1 MQLEEYNQHFSSQL
15 QTVTVL
21 LICKQCMLMASHEPP
36 SALISTTPYQPLNIS
51 FPPRT
56 FGKKNPVQRSFQASW
71 YKKWEWLN
79 YDVSQDCVLCFI
91 CCKAVKDGKVSVTK
105 LAESS
110 FLVDGFTNWKDATT
124 KFAKHESSDFHKRCS
139 EALLFRVDVGELLDR
154 QAATEKRA
162 NREYLLKVLSTLRF
176 LARQGLSLCGSG
188 DESDSNLL
196 QLLLLRTDD
205 FPALA
210 KYLERKQL
218 KYVSHVVQ
226 NEFLSIM
233 ALQVLREITAN
244 LQSSANFTIMVDE
257 TTDMSNKEQV
267 VLVFQWV
274 DNDLVPHEEFVGLYQ
289 TDSITSNAL
298 VAVIRDVLLQLN
310 LKIECCRG
318 QCYNGASAMAGAKKE
333 WQKYCVRRNHVPYSH
348 TVMGMHLISPL
359 EIV

>member
-1 MQLEEYNQHFSSQL
+1 MPL
-15 QTVTVL
+15 QNLQSMRAVT
-21 LICKQCMLMASHEPP
+21 
-36 SALISTTPYQPLNIS
+36 Y
-51 FPPRT
+51 
-56 FGKKNPVQRSFQASW
+56 
-71 YKKWEWLN
+71 
-79 YDVSQDCVLCFI
+79 
-91 CCKAVKDGKVSVTK
+91 
-105 LAESS
+105 
-110 FLVDGFTNWKDATT
+110 
-124 KFAKHESSDFHKRCS
+124 KRCS
-139 EALLFRVDVGELLDR
+139 EALLFKVDVGELLDR

-176 LARQGLSLCGSG
+176 LARQGLSLRGSG

-233 ALQVLREITAN
+233 ALQVLCEITAN

-267 VLVFQWV
+267 VLVFRWV

-289 TDSITSNAL
+289 TDSISSNAL
-298 VAVIRDVLLQLN
+298 VAVIRDVLLRLN

-318 QCYNGASAMAGAKKE
+318 
-333 WQKYCVRRNHVPYSH
+333 
-348 TVMGMHLISPL
+348 
-359 EIV
+359 